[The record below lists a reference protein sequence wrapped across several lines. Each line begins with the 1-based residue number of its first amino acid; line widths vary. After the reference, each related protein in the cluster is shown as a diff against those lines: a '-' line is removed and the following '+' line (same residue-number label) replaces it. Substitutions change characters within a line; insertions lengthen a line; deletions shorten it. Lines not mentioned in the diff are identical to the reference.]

1 MTLRPNFLP
10 LHRMAEDV
18 KKKKIF
24 EFNILGRVFH
34 YASPYKNRL
43 YGSIALSVLLAVL
56 AGAVAIIAAS
66 AVSGD
71 SSRAATRPHQ
81 LHLVEV
87 QLASSQIDLGRR
99 GFSAGDR
106 QTIVSAILT
115 PGGRRIGRLD
125 DDCAITQAG
134 ARPEAL
140 CDFTITLPRGQ
151 LTGTFSETTGAAGSS
166 AGGASWTGSGAAS
179 CAGGA
184 ASCAS
189 SEGGGAS
196 ELAVSWGASVVV
208 RSAWVDAAGGSAA
221 GCSDLGAYEWRVGLW

>member
-1 MTLRPNFLP
+1 MR
-10 LHRMAEDV
+10 
-18 KKKKIF
+18 
-24 EFNILGRVFH
+24 
-34 YASPYKNRL
+34 
-43 YGSIALSVLLAVL
+43 SIRFSLLLAVL

-71 SSRAATRPHQ
+71 SSRAATRPHAL

-87 QLASSQIDLGRR
+87 QRSSSQIDLGRR

-151 LTGTFSETTGAAGSS
+151 LTGTFSENLAADAPGKRQAITGGTGMYAGAAGELR
-166 AGGASWTGSGAAS
+166 AGA
-179 CAGGA
+179 
-184 ASCAS
+184 
-189 SEGGGAS
+189 EGRRTPF
-196 ELAVSWGASVVV
+196 VI
-208 RSAWVDAAGGSAA
+208 
-221 GCSDLGAYEWRVGLW
+221 DLQ